1 MVNVWA
7 LTNMTFRGHVKV
19 FLKHWHVSVQICTVV
34 KYVYIVKVKV
44 LFVTVTEF
52 TYIL

>member
-1 MVNVWA
+1 
-7 LTNMTFRGHVKV
+7 MTVRGHVKV
-19 FLKHWHVSVQICTVV
+19 LLKHWHVSVQICTVV
-34 KYVYIVKVKV
+34 KCVYIVKVNV